1 MFTNPKEL
9 DTYWL
14 TAYWVEYIKGEA
26 DVDGARPLPSFSEDL
41 KMFRYKRYQEQGAKK
56 EEFSLMSGRIGVDG
70 SISIETRSKLPFK
83 TEDLILDNLEL
94 LPYGQINRF
103 GLRYANWSRV
113 GSVREEIDA
122 EVDISNLMFRTGNEI
137 KKVLVATG

>member
-14 TAYWVEYIKGEA
+14 TAYLIKYIPSSA
-26 DVDGARPLPSFSEDL
+26 DEEGVKSLPTFSEDL
-41 KMFRYKRYQEQGAKK
+41 KMFRYKRYQEVGARK
-56 EEFSLMSGRIGVDG
+56 EEFSLMSGRLGVDG
-70 SISIETRSKLPFK
+70 SVSIETRSKLVFT
-83 TEDLILDNLEL
+83 TEDLILSDLTL
-94 LPYGQINRF
+94 LPYGQTNRF

-122 EVDISNLMFRTGNEI
+122 EVDMSNLMFKTGNEI
-137 KKVLVATG
+137 KQVLVATG

>member
-1 MFTNPKEL
+1 MFNNPKEL

-14 TAYWVEYIKGEA
+14 TAYWIEYIPSSA
-26 DVDGARPLPSFSEDL
+26 DVEGNKSLPSFSEDI

-70 SISIETRSKLPFK
+70 SVSIETRSKLPFK
-83 TEDLILDNLEL
+83 TEDLILDDLTL
-94 LPYGQINRF
+94 LPYGQTNRF

-113 GSVREEIDA
+113 GSVTIEIDT
-122 EVDISNLMFRTGNEI
+122 EVDMSNLMFRTGNEI
-137 KKVLVATG
+137 KQVLVATG

>member
-14 TAYWVEYIKGEA
+14 TAYWIEYIPSSA
-26 DVDGARPLPSFSEDL
+26 DEEGKKSLPTFSEDI

-56 EEFSLMSGRIGVDG
+56 EEFSLMSGRLGVDG
-70 SISIETRSKLPFK
+70 SVSIETRSKLPFK
-83 TEDLILDNLEL
+83 PEDLLLDDLEL
-94 LPYGQINRF
+94 LPYGQTNRF

-137 KKVLVATG
+137 KQVLVATG